1 MIPSHVPHPVFV
13 TSQHNPESEEPIW
26 PISNDYRSCI
36 WDWSEM
42 EAGKE
47 SALIVA
53 NAIMTNSKYFWCP
66 HLERVHTVS
75 ELWCLVW
82 HEFCLFSVSDCVFIT
97 WYLSNTSCLLRAIGM
112 FVVQY
117 LQGVLELYMVGVRR
131 VRSVDKWLAT
141 LQGSKYPQAVPCGAL
156 NWLLTNKTL
165 WNFHFQNYNYRMFPA
180 LLQTTLGLWG
190 GKISSI
196 FLQDWLL
203 DAEMRQSNSWNLV
216 QMRCSH
222 CAWCC
227 NAGLLDSFPLHLA
240 SAVPAHIEVVTI

>member
-1 MIPSHVPHPVFV
+1 MILTQCLLHQNIIRSRR
-13 TSQHNPESEEPIW
+13 SQSDQSPMIIALVSEI
-26 PISNDYRSCI
+26 DR
-36 WDWSEM
+36 

-141 LQGSKYPQAVPCGAL
+141 LQGSKYPQAVPCCT

-180 LLQTTLGLWG
+180 LLQTALGLWE
-190 GKISSI
+190 GKYQVS
-196 FLQDWLL
+196 FY
-203 DAEMRQSNSWNLV
+203 SNNESKEEKN
-216 QMRCSH
+216 
-222 CAWCC
+222 
-227 NAGLLDSFPLHLA
+227 PK
-240 SAVPAHIEVVTI
+240 